1 VPTLPDHALVS
12 VMILVLPI
20 VGAKLGLERI
30 RRRIRAGKPDPRVRA
45 YLFSMLQQWA
55 LAGACVWIWI
65 RNGRSWMDLGLSAP
79 KGTGFWI
86 TALGAGLAAVFLL
99 RQARAVARDPELQAQ
114 VREKLGRTEAL
125 IPRSPREAAAFDA
138 LSLTAGVCEELLY
151 RGFLTWYLACYVS
164 LDAAY
169 VVAPCAFGL
178 AHAYQGPRGILLTAA
193 IGIVLSALYMVGG
206 SLWVPM
212 ASHAFFDM
220 HSGRMGRN
228 ALAAA

>member
-1 VPTLPDHALVS
+1 MPTIPDHALVT
-12 VMILVLPI
+12 VLILVLPI

-45 YLFSMLQQWA
+45 YLFSMLQQGV
-55 LAGACVWIWI
+55 LAAACVLIWI
-65 RNGRSWMDLGLSAP
+65 RNGRSWRELGLSEPRGA
-79 KGTGFWI
+79 GFWI
-86 TALGAGLAAVFLL
+86 TALGAALAAVFLL

-114 VREKLGRTEAL
+114 VREKLGRTEPL

-151 RGFLTWYLACYVS
+151 RGFLTWYLACYVP
-164 LDAAY
+164 LAAAY
-169 VVAPCAFGL
+169 VAAPCAFGL
-178 AHAYQGPRGILLTAA
+178 GHAYQGPKGILLTGM
-193 IGIVLSALYMVGG
+193 IGLAMSGVYFAGG

-212 ASHAFFDM
+212 AFHAFFDV
-220 HSGRMGRN
+220 HNGRMGRN